1 MGALPSIEMGKEK
14 DSEKEKKKKKK
25 REKSGCGCWG
35 PIRMYMRE
43 GAREMK
49 ETKRWMDGWMDGS
62 PCCWHQELTLAHSQT
77 KSSREERGVSFA
89 SGRQQGRIIIKK
101 GKSNRT
107 GRTETPQQSVSLR
120 LLPLRGRARER

>member
-14 DSEKEKKKKKK
+14 ESEKGEEEEEE
-25 REKSGCGCWG
+25 RKSGCGCWG

-89 SGRQQGRIIIKK
+89 SGRQQGRIIKK
-101 GKSNRT
+101 RKI
-107 GRTETPQQSVSLR
+107 
-120 LLPLRGRARER
+120 

>member
-14 DSEKEKKKKKK
+14 ESEKEKKKKK
-25 REKSGCGCWG
+25 RKSGCGWG

-77 KSSREERGVSFA
+77 KSSREEREGVSFA
-89 SGRQQGRIIIKK
+89 SGRQQGRIKK
-101 GKSNRT
+101 KEKYNRT